1 MDASDAEKSFGEIL
15 RAVLEQCAEAGQLIS
30 QVYNN
35 LGEVAGSDA
44 LEIWKAMNAATEDT
58 EGFCRLYRVVYGA
71 LRKGIAPHDMLDWL
85 TLCKQDATYSIVCAC
100 GEFTLMHGMEV
111 MR

>member
-1 MDASDAEKSFGEIL
+1 MDALDAGKLFRGIY
-15 RAVLEQCAEAGQLIS
+15 RVLSEQLEESGRIIQ

-35 LGEVAGSDA
+35 LREVAGSDA
-44 LEIWKAMNAATEDT
+44 LAIWKSINAATEDT
-58 EGFCRLYRVVYGA
+58 EEFCRLYRVVYEA
-71 LRKGIAPHDMLDWL
+71 LRKGIAPRDMLDWL
-85 TLCKQDATYSIVCAC
+85 TLCRQDTTYSIVCAC

>member
-1 MDASDAEKSFGEIL
+1 MDASDAEKSFCEIL
-15 RAVLEQCAEAGQLIS
+15 RAVLERLEESGRIIQ

-35 LGEVAGSDA
+35 LQKVAGSDA
-44 LEIWKAMNAATEDT
+44 LAIWQSMNSATEDT
-58 EGFCRLYRVVYGA
+58 KEFCRMYRVVYGA

-100 GEFTLMHGMEV
+100 GEFTLMHGMNV
-111 MR
+111 WR